1 MRGFGVPI
9 AVIHSL
15 FPDVGIDLG
24 TANTVIY
31 ERQSGVLL
39 SEPSVVAFDAR
50 RGNRVVAVGA
60 AARAMEGKVPDRIR
74 VVHPLHAGTISDF
87 RAAHTL
93 VTTLLERALNLKGT
107 LHPRV
112 IIGVPGCATDIE
124 CKAVEE
130 AVAQA
135 GARKTVFVP
144 QAVAAAVGAGLEVS
158 QAHPSMV
165 VDIGGGTTEV
175 GMLALSGVVVL
186 HSIKVGGESMDRAIT
201 ARLRSDHFHIGSL
214 TAERLK
220 IQLGYAGRALG
231 REPLRVSGMDQVAA
245 GPAGRSIPEE
255 MVGEALL
262 ESLEAIARSV
272 RFVIEAT
279 PPDLAADLLETGIIL
294 TGGGALLPG
303 LAGFLGERTRV
314 PCSVA
319 GEPLL
324 CVARGA
330 GEILATP
337 SLLERVAPQADRLT
351 RWYRSIRLGVKES
364 YSP

>member
-1 MRGFGVPI
+1 MRGPGVPF
-9 AVIHSL
+9 AVIRSL

-39 SEPSVVAFDAR
+39 SEPSVVAYDAK
-50 RGNRVVAVGA
+50 RGNKIVAVGR
-60 AARAMEGKVPDRIR
+60 AAREMDGKAPDRIK

-87 RAAHTL
+87 KAAHTL
-93 VTTLLERALNLKGT
+93 VTTLLERALNLKGAM
-107 LHPRV
+107 HPRV
-112 IIGVPGCATDIE
+112 IVGVPGCATDIE
-124 CKAVEE
+124 CKAIEE
-130 AVAQA
+130 AVGQA
-135 GARKTVFVP
+135 GARKAVFVP
-144 QAVAAAVGAGLEVS
+144 QAMAAAVGAGLEVS
-158 QAHPSMV
+158 QARPSMV

-186 HSIKVGGESMDRAIT
+186 HSIKVGGESLDRAI
-201 ARLRSDHFHIGSL
+201 ASCLRADHFQIGSL
-214 TAERLK
+214 TAERVK
-220 IQLGYAGRALG
+220 IRLGYAGRPLG
-231 REPLRVSGMDQVAA
+231 REPLRISGMDQVAG

-255 MVGEALL
+255 MIGEALL
-262 ESLEAIARSV
+262 ESLDAISRAV

-279 PPDLAADLLETGIIL
+279 PPDLTADLLETGIVL

-319 GEPLL
+319 PEPLL

>member
-1 MRGFGVPI
+1 MI
-9 AVIHSL
+9 QSL

-31 ERQSGVLL
+31 ERRSGVLL
-39 SEPSVVAFDAR
+39 SEPSVVAFDAK
-50 RGNRVVAVGA
+50 RGNKVVAVGRS
-60 AARAMEGKVPDRIR
+60 AREMDGKAPDRIK
-74 VVHPLHAGTISDF
+74 VVHPLRAGTISDF
-87 RAAHTL
+87 KAAHAL
-93 VTTLLERALNLKGT
+93 VTTLLQRALNLKGT
-107 LHPRV
+107 TRPRV
-112 IIGVPGCATDIE
+112 IVGVPGCATDIE

-130 AVAQA
+130 AVSQA
-135 GARKTVFVP
+135 GARRAVFVP
-144 QAVAAAVGAGLEVS
+144 QAVAAAVGAGLEVDK
-158 QAHPSMV
+158 ARPAMV

-186 HSIKVGGESMDRAIT
+186 HSIKVAGETLDRAIVN
-201 ARLRSDHFHIGSL
+201 RLRAEHFQIGSL

-220 IQLGYAGRALG
+220 LQLGFAGRPLG
-231 REPLRVSGMDQVAA
+231 REPVRVAGYDQVAM
-245 GPAGRSIPEE
+245 GPRSRMVSEE
-255 MVGEALL
+255 MVGEALV
-262 ESLEAIARSV
+262 ESLDAIARAV

-279 PPDLAADLLETGIIL
+279 PPDLAADLLETGITL

-319 GEPLL
+319 PEPLL

-330 GEILATP
+330 GAILATP

>member
-1 MRGFGVPI
+1 MI
-9 AVIHSL
+9 QAL

-31 ERQSGVLL
+31 ERRSGVLL
-39 SEPSVVAFDAR
+39 AEPSVVAYDTQ
-50 RGNRVVAVGA
+50 RGNAMVAVGH
-60 AARAMEGKVPDRIR
+60 AAREMDGKAPNRIK
-74 VVHPLHAGTISDF
+74 VLHPLHAGTISDF
-87 RAAHTL
+87 KAAQAL
-93 VTTLLERALNLKGT
+93 VTTLLQRALNLQAT
-107 LHPRV
+107 VRPRV
-112 IIGVPGCATDIE
+112 IVGVPACATDIE
-124 CKAVEE
+124 CKAIEE
-130 AVAQA
+130 AVHQA
-135 GARKTVFVP
+135 GARKAVFVP
-144 QAVAAAVGAGLEVS
+144 QAMAAAVGAALDVT
-158 QAHPSMV
+158 QARPSMV

-186 HSIKVGGESMDRAIT
+186 HSIKVGGESMDRAIQN
-201 ARLRSDHFHIGSL
+201 RLRQDHFHIGSL

-220 IQLGYAGRALG
+220 LQLGYAGRPPG
-231 REPLRVSGMDQVAA
+231 REPVKVSGLDQVAA
-245 GPAGRSIPEE
+245 GPRTRVITEE
-255 MVGEALL
+255 LVGSALA
-262 ESLEAIARSV
+262 ESLEAIAQAV

-279 PPDLAADLLETGIIL
+279 PPDLAADLLETGITL

-303 LAGFLGERTRV
+303 LTGFLGERTQV

-319 GEPLL
+319 PEPLL
-324 CVARGA
+324 CAARGA

>member
-1 MRGFGVPI
+1 
-9 AVIHSL
+9 VIQSL

-39 SEPSVVAFDAR
+39 SEPSVVALDLQ
-50 RGNRVVAVGA
+50 RGNNVVAVGH
-60 AARAMEGKVPDRIR
+60 AAREMDGRAPGRIK

-87 RAAHTL
+87 KAAHAL
-93 VTTLLERALNLKGT
+93 ITTLLQRALNLKGT
-107 LHPRV
+107 VGPRAIV
-112 IIGVPGCATDIE
+112 GVPGCATDIE

-144 QAVAAAVGAGLEVS
+144 QAVAAAVGAGLDVS
-158 QAHPSMV
+158 QARAAMV

-186 HSIKVGGESMDRAIT
+186 HSIKVGGEALDQAILN
-201 ARLRSDHFHIGSL
+201 RLRADHFHIGNL

-220 IQLGYAGRALG
+220 IQLGYAGRPLG
-231 REPLRVSGMDQVAA
+231 REPVRVSGLDQVAA
-245 GPAGRSIPEE
+245 GPRSRFVSED
-255 MVGEALL
+255 MVGEAMT
-262 ESLEAIARSV
+262 ESLDAVARAV

-279 PPDLAADLLETGIIL
+279 PPDLAAELLETGIVL

-303 LAGFLGERTRV
+303 LTGFLGERTRV

-319 GEPLL
+319 SEPLL